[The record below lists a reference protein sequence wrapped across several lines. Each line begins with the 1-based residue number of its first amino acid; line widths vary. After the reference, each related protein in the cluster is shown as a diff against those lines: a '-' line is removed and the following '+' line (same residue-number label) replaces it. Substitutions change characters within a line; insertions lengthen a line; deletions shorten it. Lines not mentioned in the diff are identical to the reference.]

1 MKKLLTLIYLLPPSC
16 LLNAQNVGVGTTT
29 PAEKLEIKNPLR
41 STVKISSN
49 SFADTTQLLLSNR
62 NSSNLGTDF
71 SLKHIREEG
80 LFFSSQSDFPANT
93 ANNTLVLTPGGN
105 VGVGTVP
112 ASANKF
118 QVSGTT
124 SLNGLTK
131 VEGLNLFEFGAGVAG
146 KEVNA
151 GKIGYNAFGQ
161 SALTFVGGGTNSTNR
176 KVYFFAEGGVEM
188 NGPLNISGPL
198 KVNGS
203 SGTEGQVL
211 TSNGTAEPT
220 WSNSSFTNTTRF
232 AVNFNIPGFSTPSGN
247 VTFLTPVKYNL
258 DPAAISI
265 GTTSITLTKAGL
277 YRFYLW
283 VDGQVGYS
291 SVPLKVP
298 SITAEIRV
306 QGQPYT
312 VLNKGFPMLNN
323 GTGTLDS
330 QFYFGELVSLDVYV
344 AAGNTVRVYTSIGD
358 PSPGINSGYFTG
370 GYLSGYL
377 ISE

>member
-1 MKKLLTLIYLLPPSC
+1 MLSYF
-16 LLNAQNVGVGTTT
+16 LNAQNVGVGTST

-41 STVKISSN
+41 STLKISSN

-71 SLKHIREEG
+71 SVKHIREEG

-93 ANNTLVLTPGGN
+93 ANNILVLTPSGN
-105 VGVGTVP
+105 VGVGAVP

-161 SALTFVGGGTNSTNR
+161 SALTFVGGGTNTTNR
-176 KVYFFAEGGVEM
+176 KVYFLQKAGVEM

-198 KVNGS
+198 KVNGNN
-203 SGTEGQVL
+203 GTAGQVL
-211 TSNGTAEPT
+211 TSNGTAEPS

-247 VTFLTPVKYNL
+247 VTFLTPVRYNL
-258 DPAAISI
+258 DPSAISI

-312 VLNKGFPMLNN
+312 VINKGFPMLNN

-358 PSPGINSGYFTG
+358 PAPGINSGYFTG